1 MAQMIQCDRCKKL
14 MHADCRDLEN
24 TYVYIE
30 IRYNDGTCSSLQLC
44 LDCNKKFQSFLKGFE
59 E

>member
-1 MAQMIQCDRCKKL
+1 MIQCDRCKKL

-30 IRYNDGTCSSLQLC
+30 IKYNDGTDESLQLC